1 MKVLFLVLLLQGMM
15 LAQEPFAQLGDIQ
28 VTKGADSVVIDLHF
42 QGQLPEKYRV
52 HLDQDSSGNMSVTAS
67 FLKALPDSS
76 RLAKRDIPPWLAYVV
91 RGNGESQMLQV
102 HVFVGRKVVYRSE
115 WNGSVFRVVLPN
127 AIVEK
132 SPFWKKPWLYVGIAA
147 AGGAILWLTTGG
159 GSSSNGDEN
168 IAPPDIILPE

>member
-1 MKVLFLVLLLQGMM
+1 MRFLLLIFLLQGMI
-15 LAQEPFAQLGDIQ
+15 LAEESYALLSDIQ
-28 VTKGADSVVIDLHF
+28 ITKGSDSVVIDLQF

-67 FLKALPDSS
+67 FLKATPDSS
-76 RLAKRDIPPWLAYVV
+76 RLARKDLPPWLAYVL
-91 RGNGESQMLQV
+91 RGKGDAQMLQV

-127 AIVEK
+127 AIVEN

-159 GSSSNGDEN
+159 GSGNTGDGD
-168 IAPPDIILPE
+168 IDPPDIVLPE